1 MKIGKVPNET
11 LQRVILDKIKSVR
24 KDIVL
29 RPKIGEDCSAVN
41 FGDDLCIISTD
52 PITGAVNDIGKLS
65 VHISC
70 NDIAS
75 CGAEPVG
82 IMLTVLAPQDATE
95 NDLESI
101 MKDVCETAA
110 AINVEIIG
118 GHTEV
123 TNAVNRF
130 VISSTAVGRCPE
142 GKMVATSGASPDEA
156 IIVTKTAGIEGT
168 SIIAKDNENELLKIL
183 DKNIVEK
190 AKTFINSISVV
201 KEGMIAGKFGATAMH
216 DVTEGGVLGAVWELT
231 EASGI
236 GAVINASQ
244 IPVADETK
252 AIAEIYGIDPL
263 KLISSGCMLITCKNG
278 EGLIKELEAVGI
290 KATIIGKTTE
300 NKNKYILKDGE
311 MISIMPPEA
320 DELYKAIK

>member
-11 LQRVILDKIKSVR
+11 LQRIILDKIKSVR

-41 FGDDLCIISTD
+41 FGDNLCVISTD
-52 PITGAVNDIGKLS
+52 PITGAINDIGKLS

-82 IMLTVLAPQDATE
+82 IMLTVLAPKDATE
-95 NDLESI
+95 NDLENI
-101 MKDVCETAA
+101 MKDVCETALSL
-110 AINVEIIG
+110 NVEIIG
-118 GHTEV
+118 GHTEI

-142 GKMVATSGASPDEA
+142 GKMVTTSGAAPDDD
-156 IIVTKTAGIEGT
+156 IIITKTAGIEGT
-168 SIIAKDNENELLKIL
+168 SIIAKDNEKELLKIL

-190 AKTFINSISVV
+190 AKTFINYISVV
-201 KEGMIAGKFGATAMH
+201 KEGMIAGAFGATAMH
-216 DVTEGGVLGAVWELT
+216 DVTEGGILGAVWELT

-236 GAVINASQ
+236 GAVINPSQ

-278 EGLIKELEAVGI
+278 EGLIKELEAAGI

-300 NKNKYILKDGE
+300 NKSKYILKDGE
-311 MISIMPPEA
+311 MISIMAPEA